1 MAIKG
6 RIGTAAY
13 WLVALASSAAAA
25 AMLAW
30 YTPTEATMGP
40 IQKIFYLHL
49 PVAINTML
57 ACTVVFV
64 GGVGYLWH
72 RHMAWDDLASAAA
85 KVAVLAGLVV
95 LVTGMIWARSAWG
108 VWWTWS
114 PRLTFTLM
122 LWLLYVVYVIVRPA
136 VQSPERRAL
145 VSAVYGIVAF
155 LDVPLAYFAAKPM
168 PDIHPA
174 SIELS
179 ASMKLTLAVWF
190 VPVTMLC
197 AGLVFARYRLNARE
211 RALAADPEWAP
222 SGAAKPNVAEGMT

>member
-1 MAIKG
+1 
-6 RIGTAAY
+6 
-13 WLVALASSAAAA
+13 
-25 AMLAW
+25 
-30 YTPTEATMGP
+30 
-40 IQKIFYLHL
+40 
-49 PVAINTML
+49 
-57 ACTVVFV
+57 
-64 GGVGYLWH
+64 
-72 RHMAWDDLASAAA
+72 
-85 KVAVLAGLVV
+85 
-95 LVTGMIWARSAWG
+95 
-108 VWWTWS
+108 
-114 PRLTFTLM
+114 
-122 LWLLYVVYVIVRPA
+122 VVYVIVRPA

-155 LDVPLAYFAAKPM
+155 LDVPLAYFTAKLM

-222 SGAAKPNVAEGMT
+222 SGAAKPNVAEA

>member
-1 MAIKG
+1 MAWAG
-6 RIGTAAY
+6 RIGRTAY

-57 ACTVVFV
+57 ACTTVFV
-64 GGVGYLWH
+64 GSVGYLWQ
-72 RHMAWDDLASAAA
+72 RRMAWDDLASAAA
-85 KVAVLAGLVV
+85 KVAVLTGLVV
-95 LVTGMIWARSAWG
+95 LLTGMIWARSAWG

-122 LWLLYVVYVIVRPA
+122 LWLLYVVYVMVRPA
-136 VQSPERRAL
+136 IQSPERRAL
-145 VSAVYGIVAF
+145 ISAVYGLVAF
-155 LDVPLAYFAAKPM
+155 LDVPLAYFTAKLM
-168 PDIHPA
+168 PDIHPS
-174 SIELS
+174 SIELGL
-179 ASMKLTLAVWF
+179 SMKLTLAAWF

-197 AGLVFARYRLNARE
+197 AGLVLARYRLNE
-211 RALAADPEWAP
+211 RARRGVAQAEWAP
-222 SGAAKPNVAEGMT
+222 VGAAKPSGAEA